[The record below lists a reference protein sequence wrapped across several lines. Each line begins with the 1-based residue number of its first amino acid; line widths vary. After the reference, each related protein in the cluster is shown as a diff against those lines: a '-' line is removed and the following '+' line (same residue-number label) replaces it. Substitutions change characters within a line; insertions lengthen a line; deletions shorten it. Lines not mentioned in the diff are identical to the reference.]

1 MEDLLGFIVA
11 AVALTGSPGPATL
24 GIAAAGAA
32 FGPRRSLPFVAG
44 VIAGVVTV
52 MAITASGVVTVIF
65 ALPGAAPVLTVAAAA
80 YMTYLAWKIATAPP
94 LSENSGDRPAPS
106 FLGGTLLGIA
116 NPKAYAAMTA
126 LFSGFLLVEGN
137 PLHDAFAKGFVV
149 FVTICCVNTVWVHV
163 GSALTRLFRSPR
175 ANRIVNLCFA
185 VLLVASVLL
194 AVLL

>member
-44 VIAGVVTV
+44 VISGVAAV

-65 ALPGAAPVLTVAAAA
+65 ALPGATPVLTIAAAA
-80 YMTYLAWKIATAPP
+80 YMIYLAWKIATAPP
-94 LSENSGDRPAPS
+94 LSETSGDGQAPS
-106 FLGGTLLGIA
+106 FLGGTLLGLA

-137 PLHDAFAKGFVV
+137 PLHDAFAKGLLVL
-149 FVTICCVNTVWVHV
+149 VTICCVNTVWVHV
-163 GSALTRLFRSPR
+163 GSALTQLFRSPR

-185 VLLVASVLL
+185 VLLVVSVLL